1 MKTAVKILILICGIC
16 TIICGIWFLVVG
28 IMDIP
33 VPKPVTVLFCIGC
46 LVSGIV
52 NIKNAFKGG
61 KKEL

>member
-1 MKTAVKILILICGIC
+1 METAVKILILICGIC

-28 IMDIP
+28 IMDIS

-61 KKEL
+61 KKER